1 YQPAQAGKPLTIFLT
16 THDGCLWEPWGACSA
31 DFCEKVFARSEAGM
45 RLGRTVGRGH
55 PRVHHQS
62 VPILRHQVS
71 VVAQLRFLSLSL
83 AGQHGF
89 RIAGGTVRLIA
100 RRSSP
105 CKRGPSP
112 SGDTCCPDI
121 EAMKRYGL
129 DLSSYEQVK
138 EKAPEICATLEDGSM
153 RCDEHWPKDK
163 VGLFKRWMDEG
174 MAA

>member
-1 YQPAQAGKPLTIFLT
+1 
-16 THDGCLWEPWGACSA
+16 
-31 DFCEKVFARSEAGM
+31 M

-71 VVAQLRFLSLSL
+71 VVAQLRFLSWSL

-89 RIAGGTVRLIA
+89 RIGGGTVRLIA

-112 SGDTCCPDI
+112 SGDMPLSFAVDIRQLFRDAPDI

-138 EKAPEICATLEDGSM
+138 EKAPEIYATLEDGSM
-153 RCDEHWPKDK
+153 RCDEHWPKDN